1 MDYLSR
7 LRIQSADFF
16 VQGTESFGMPHTG
29 LSGSCA
35 GRTPRGMVHDDDG
48 PVI

>member
-7 LRIQSADFF
+7 LRIQSADYSL
-16 VQGTESFGMPHTG
+16 QGTESFGMPHTG

-35 GRTPRGMVHDDDG
+35 GRTPRERLHDDDG